1 MAKRLA
7 ALLLLTFALEAEDPS
22 VVLVIINGRSAASR
36 AIGEYYASK
45 RGIPPKNRC
54 VVQTADLEEIDRS
67 TYDREIAR
75 PIAEY
80 LRSHRLTEKV
90 LFLVTTLGVP
100 LKIQGSGGEHA
111 ERAAVDSELT
121 LLYQDLKGKPHPL
134 AGSLPNP
141 MFGNWNTPFRHP
153 QIPIYMVT
161 RLAGYS
167 VEDVRG
173 MIDRSLVARNRGVVV
188 LDLKSS
194 ADEPGNDWLRNAA
207 LFLPDDRVLLDETE
221 KVIYGAKRVIG
232 YASWGSNDPHR
243 KQRKLGF
250 DWLPG
255 AVATEFVSTNGRTF
269 RQPPESWA
277 LSSWKLTDRM
287 KWWMGS
293 PQSLTADLIHE
304 GASGASGHVYEPYL
318 AQTPRPD
325 YLFPAYLGGRN
336 LAESFYIAIPG
347 LSWMNIV
354 VGDPLTR
361 LAP

>member
-1 MAKRLA
+1 M
-7 ALLLLTFALEAEDPS
+7 
-22 VVLVIINGRSAASR
+22 LVIVNGRSAASR

-54 VVQTADLEEIDRS
+54 VIQTADLEEIDRS
-67 TYDREIAR
+67 IYDREIAA
-75 PIAEY
+75 PVAAH
-80 LRSHRLTEKV
+80 LRSNGLTEKV
-90 LFLVTTLGVP
+90 LYLVTTLGVP
-100 LKIQGSGGEHA
+100 LKIKGSGGEHA

-121 LLYQDLKGKPHPL
+121 LLYQDLKGKSHPL

-141 MFGNWNTPFRHP
+141 MFGNQDTPFRHP

-161 RLAGYS
+161 RLAGYT
-167 VEDVRG
+167 VEDVRN
-173 MIDRSLVARNRGVVV
+173 MIDRSLAARNRGVVV

-194 ADEPGNDWLRNAA
+194 TDEPGNDWLRNTA
-207 LFLPDDRVLLDETE
+207 LFLPDDRVLLDETD

-255 AVATEFVSTNGRTF
+255 ALATEFVSTNGRTF
-269 RQPPESWA
+269 KQPPESWA
-277 LSSWKLTDRM
+277 FSSWKLIDRA

-304 GASGASGHVYEPYL
+304 GVTGASGHVYEPYL

-336 LAESFYIAIPG
+336 FAESFYIAIPG

-354 VGDPLTR
+354 VGDPLMR